1 MVGRTPSDVRM
12 DVAAPGFERALRF
25 MDRKAARAIR
35 DYDLI
40 QAGDRVLVAVSGGKD
55 SLVLL
60 HLLARRRAWRRDGY
74 SLAAAYVDGG
84 QCAPGCDFAAE
95 LTAICTELE
104 VPLRIVSTPMVPAD
118 HELREQVSPCFVC
131 SWRRRHI
138 LFQTA
143 EEEGCSTIA
152 LGHHQDDFA
161 ETLLLN
167 LLWHGRHDTM
177 RPRQEMFGGRFA
189 IIRPLA
195 LVEERAVARAA
206 KIGGLRV
213 HACACRHADASKR
226 EVAAEMLRVAR
237 EARCH
242 RAADNLVRSVLHP
255 PGAVR
260 PSPLVRPGPV
270 VE

>member
-1 MVGRTPSDVRM
+1 
-12 DVAAPGFERALRF
+12 

-40 QAGDRVLVAVSGGKD
+40 RTGDRILVAVSGGKD

-74 SLAAAYVDGG
+74 SLLAAYVEGG
-84 QCAPGCDFAAE
+84 QCAPGCAFGAE
-95 LTAICTELE
+95 LTATCGELE
-104 VPLRIVSTPMVPAD
+104 VPLRIVSKPMVPAD
-118 HELREQVSPCFVC
+118 HELRGQVSPCFVC
-131 SWRRRHI
+131 SWRRRRI
-138 LFQTA
+138 LFEAA
-143 EEEGCSTIA
+143 EKEGCSTIA
-152 LGHHQDDFA
+152 LGHHLDDIA

-206 KIGGLRV
+206 TIGGLRV
-213 HACACRHADASKR
+213 HACACRYADASKR

-242 RAADNLVRSVLHP
+242 RAADNLVRSVLRP
-255 PGAVR
+255 TAVVR
-260 PSPLVRPGPV
+260 PSSADEPRPMHEPRPVIERGPAA
-270 VE
+270 E